1 MTPGGA
7 SCAPPLPTAR
17 SDHGDAL
24 LEGDPELRRVGVAL
38 VARNEEVLRTRRV
51 ERLDEPHFLAAHGET
66 MRDVVR
72 KRRVGAGLHLEL
84 LVTHV
89 RGDRAFDDIDGLV
102 LTRMGVDGRLVAGA
116 HAAFHDSPILAR
128 LLADQLELDA
138 RAVAVAH
145 RTPGAGA
152 GQDRVFEW
160 HAIAFLLRVNGVQE
174 T

>member
-38 VARNEEVLRTRRV
+38 VARYEEVLRPRRV
-51 ERLDEPHFLAAHGET
+51 ERLDEPHLLAAHGKT
-66 MRDVVR
+66 VRDVVG

-89 RGDRAFDDIDGLV
+89 RRDRAFDDVDGLV
-102 LTRMGVDGRLVAGA
+102 LTRMGVDGRLVAGT
-116 HAAFHDSPILAR
+116 HAVFRDGP
-128 LLADQLELDA
+128 LLA
-138 RAVAVAH
+138 
-145 RTPGAGA
+145 
-152 GQDRVFEW
+152 
-160 HAIAFLLRVNGVQE
+160 
-174 T
+174 